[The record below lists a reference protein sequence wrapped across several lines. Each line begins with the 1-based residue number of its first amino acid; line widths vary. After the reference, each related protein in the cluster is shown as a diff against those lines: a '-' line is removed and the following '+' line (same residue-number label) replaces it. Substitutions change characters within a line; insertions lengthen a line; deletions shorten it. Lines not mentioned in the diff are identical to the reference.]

1 MNNQSLQTWVGR
13 SREVED
19 ILDARQANLMCATM
33 NQPATMTAGQPLPSL
48 WHWIYFA
55 ETCRTDAVS
64 TDGHAVI
71 GDFMPPIDLPPI
83 GLSRRM
89 WAGGRVGFHKPLPI
103 GAAASK
109 KLTIKSISQKQ
120 GRSGP
125 MCFVTL
131 LHEIFVGG
139 DLCLSEE
146 KDIVYLE
153 PRDPAAPAAEPPEA
167 PGNAEFSR
175 TITPSS
181 VWLFRYSSLM
191 FNGHRIHYDVDFCRD
206 VEGYPDL
213 LVHGPL
219 LATLLAGLAA
229 EKTGQLRTFTYR
241 AVSPIFNG
249 ADFSIHGKKNESGGA
264 LWVANPQGRMAMRAE
279 YMTG

>member
-1 MNNQSLQTWVGR
+1 MSNQSLQAWVGWSR
-13 SREVED
+13 SVD
-19 ILDARQANLMCATM
+19 DVMDARQANLMCATM
-33 NQPATMTAGQPLPSL
+33 DLPAKMADGLPIPPL

-55 ETCRTDAVS
+55 ETCPTNAVS

-89 WAGGRVGFHKPLPI
+89 WAGGRVGFHKHLPI
-103 GAAASK
+103 GAAATK

-131 LHEIFVGG
+131 GHEILVDG

-146 KDIVYLE
+146 KDVVYLE
-153 PRDPAAPAAEPPEA
+153 PRAPAAPASQPPEV
-167 PGNAEFSR
+167 PGNAQFSQ
-175 TITPSS
+175 TVAPSS
-181 VWLFRYSSLM
+181 VWLFRYSALM

-229 EKTGQLRTFTYR
+229 ENVGQLRTFTYR

-249 ADFSIHGKKNESGGA
+249 ADFSIHGKVVAGGGS
-264 LWVANPQGRMAMRAE
+264 LWVANPKGRLAMQAE
-279 YMTG
+279 FTTF

>member
-1 MNNQSLQTWVGR
+1 MSDQSLQAWVGR
-13 SREVED
+13 SRTVD
-19 ILDARQANLMCATM
+19 DVLDVRQANLMCATM
-33 NQPATMTAGQPLPSL
+33 DMQAILTEGQPLPPL

-71 GDFMPPIDLPPI
+71 GDFMPPIDLPPVS
-83 GLSRRM
+83 LPRRM
-89 WAGGRVGFHKPLPI
+89 WAGGRVRFHKPLPI
-103 GAAASK
+103 GAAATK
-109 KLTIKSISQKQ
+109 KLTIKSIDQKQ

-131 LHEIFVGG
+131 MHEIFVDGV
-139 DLCLSEE
+139 LCLSEE
-146 KDIVYLE
+146 KNVVYLE

-167 PGNAEFSR
+167 QGNAQFSR
-175 TITPSS
+175 TITPNS
-181 VWLFRYSSLM
+181 VWLFRYSALM
-191 FNGHRIHYDVDFCRD
+191 FNGHRIHYDVDFCRE

-229 EKTGQLRTFTYR
+229 EKTGPLRTFTYR

-249 ADFSIHGKKNESGGA
+249 ADFSIHGQNSDGGGA
-264 LWVANPQGRMAMRAE
+264 FWVTNPAGRLAMQANVT
-279 YMTG
+279 TG